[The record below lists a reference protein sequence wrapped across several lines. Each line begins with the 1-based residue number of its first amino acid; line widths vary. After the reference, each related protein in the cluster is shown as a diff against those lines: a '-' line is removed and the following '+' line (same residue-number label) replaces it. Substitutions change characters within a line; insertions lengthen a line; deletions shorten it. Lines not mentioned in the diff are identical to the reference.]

1 MRRGNGSGST
11 LMRRGLIRFRLRA
24 EDMREIF
31 SAVILPGASP
41 PFNARYTV
49 IFDRTHRNYA
59 ILQALRRR

>member
-1 MRRGNGSGST
+1 MRRS
-11 LMRRGLIRFRLRA
+11 LIRFRLRA

-31 SAVILPGASP
+31 SAIILPGASP
-41 PFNARYTV
+41 PFNARYAA

>member
-1 MRRGNGSGST
+1 MRLS
-11 LMRRGLIRFRLRA
+11 LIRFRLRA

-31 SAVILPGASP
+31 PAVILPGASP
-41 PFNARYTV
+41 PFNARYAA